1 MEHGITADEM
11 KYRAGGASRR
21 NLGNNNELENESGSV
36 GPGDFGRTAFMWF
49 AWNSLFAVILTA
61 GTFACYQLPSFKND
75 CETDNPGN
83 CIVEES
89 SDFSVA
95 WIIPII
101 FMVLLFG
108 GFMKLS
114 IPIFTSKFIRRTLFK
129 GTPSTKAVNAQGNPV
144 IKLRTTMWAWLVLLA
159 LIAQTITLTVVAS
172 TVIDD
177 RCRPESI
184 ARAKAEG
191 LANFVTRFFGSFAYG
206 AQNNWDYNL
215 VNFVSLF
222 NPRYWLW
229 ITLSLA
235 IIYSMM
241 SMTGEQVKKAKQ
253 AYKTGKQTALKAGKS
268 ASAASR
274 EGLKAGAKA
283 FGTTPMTGALGKGG
297 GNAVKPGSKKQQML
311 REKRDAMMPTVAKVA
326 ATGHKGAQ
334 ATMQKTY
341 PQTALGA
348 KGAATRARV
357 KAITAL
363 AEKEKAAQKLQSAA
377 RGRAVRAPLQT
388 AKTQAA
394 AAAAFQS
401 AGAQKAAT
409 AKMQAGA
416 AAFAGAGKRKPSDV
430 LAAARKAKAQ
440 QDAVL
445 KIQQAQRARVGGAA
459 KQMAM
464 KSQSPVNVK
473 NRVAAYNG
481 GRRPASAASRVR
493 TRPGSAIQKA
503 RSRRPHSGPT
513 SRTLELADNRSP
525 SQRGPR
531 PVKKVYK
538 DRFKG

>member
-1 MEHGITADEM
+1 MFMQPMPMMQPMMQPALVANEPRG
-11 KYRAGGASRR
+11 S
-21 NLGNNNELENESGSV
+21 LNNNDLENESGSV

-49 AWNSLFAVILTA
+49 AWNSLFAVIMTV

-75 CETDNPGN
+75 CETDTDNPGN
-83 CIVEES
+83 CIAEES
-89 SDFSVA
+89 SEFSVM
-95 WIIPII
+95 WIIPVII
-101 FMVLLFG
+101 SVLLFG

-191 LANFVTRFFGSFAYG
+191 VANFVTRFFGSFAYG

-274 EGLKAGAKA
+274 QGLKAGAKA
-283 FGTTPMTGALGKGG
+283 FATTPMKTRGK
-297 GNAVKPGSKKQQML
+297 
-311 REKRDAMMPTVAKVA
+311 
-326 ATGHKGAQ
+326 
-334 ATMQKTY
+334 
-341 PQTALGA
+341 
-348 KGAATRARV
+348 RV
-357 KAITAL
+357 L
-363 AEKEKAAQKLQSAA
+363 EAAQKANATIKLQSAA

-416 AAFAGAGKRKPSDV
+416 AAFAGAGKRGTRPKGAV
-430 LAAARKAKAQ
+430 LAAAQKAKVQLDQKERQKKIEAFSQRVKERKGQEAMTRLAQ
-440 QDAVL
+440 QKA
-445 KIQQAQRARVGGAA
+445 QAIKA
-459 KQMAM
+459 KRPA
-464 KSQSPVNVK
+464 SPVPPIRPPPPRPSSAPASSRGTVSVS
-473 NRVAAYNG
+473 NRVAAING
-481 GRRPASAASRVR
+481 GRQPASAA
-493 TRPGSAIQKA
+493 G
-503 RSRRPHSGPT
+503 RR
-513 SRTLELADNRSP
+513 
-525 SQRGPR
+525 PR
-531 PVKKVYK
+531 PVSAKAKARQYRAGTPPGRGGKPTFRV
-538 DRFKG
+538 